1 MKKSFLGTG
10 WSFPPMVREKNRA
23 LDMVSD
29 EADIQQSLFLL
40 ISTTPG
46 ERIMFPE
53 FGCDLYRL
61 VFERINEAL
70 RFEIIALVNK
80 AIYLFEPRVKVEN
93 TTVHIESID
102 PGIIH
107 INVEYT
113 IIQVNSRGNIVFP
126 FYLQEGTSVVL

>member
-1 MKKSFLGTG
+1 MQKSFLGTG
-10 WSFPPMVREKNRA
+10 WSFPPTVREKNRA

-53 FGCDLYRL
+53 FGCDLQRL

-70 RFEIIALVNK
+70 RFEMIALVNK

-107 INVEYT
+107 IHVEYT
-113 IIQVNSRGNIVFP
+113 VIQTNSRANIVYP